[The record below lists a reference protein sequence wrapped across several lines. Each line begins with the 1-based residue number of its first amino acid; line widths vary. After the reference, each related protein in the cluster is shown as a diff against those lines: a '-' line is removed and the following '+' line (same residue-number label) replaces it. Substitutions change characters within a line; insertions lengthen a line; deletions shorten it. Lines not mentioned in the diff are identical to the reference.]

1 MYPDAQVEKQL
12 KTLRIITWAMLVAA
26 PVIYLFVANLISA
39 GMEARAGNEL
49 ILYLLLVVAVV
60 EPAMAP
66 VMEWSQIRSYKAG
79 SQTKM
84 KPINLFF
91 TLSVMKMSTVGAVY
105 IFGFVVFILTGK
117 FVNMLFFYPIGV
129 AWTLVLWPKRE
140 KYDQLVER
148 LNQP

>member
-26 PVIYLFVANLISA
+26 PVIYLLIANFISA
-39 GMEARAGNEL
+39 GMQISAGNEL
-49 ILYLLLVVAVV
+49 ILYLLLVVAAV

-66 VMEWSQIRSYKAG
+66 VMEWSQIRSYRAG
-79 SQTKM
+79 PQTQM

-91 TLSVMKMSTVGAVY
+91 TVSVMKMSTVGAVY
-105 IFGFVVFILTGK
+105 VFGFVVFILTGK
-117 FVNMLFFYPIGV
+117 FVNLLYFYPIGI

-148 LNQP
+148 LNQR

>member
-1 MYPDAQVEKQL
+1 MYPDTQVEKQL
-12 KTLRIITWAMLVAA
+12 KTLGIITWAMLVAA
-26 PVIYLFVANLISA
+26 PVIYLLIANFISA
-39 GMEARAGNEL
+39 GMQAQAGNEL
-49 ILYLLLVVAVV
+49 ILYLLLLVAVV

-66 VMEWSQIRSYKAG
+66 VMEWSQVQSYKAKP
-79 SQTKM
+79 QTDM

-91 TLSVMKMSTVGAVY
+91 TLSVMKMATVGAVY

-140 KYDQLVER
+140 KYEQLVER